1 MSISAANPAGLPH
14 VSLSML
20 ERANKRLPRFN
31 GGGELHPSCDGH
43 ASSNRAVI
51 AVAFRSQCA
60 DETFALK
67 SGLPLCIPPLF
78 GHRFGAFHAP
88 CGSSLFCFGCAA
100 LRVTVSLQILFG
112 KNAEKIS
119 PEPPQ
124 MQSFGTWEHGPLA
137 LWCPDQDR
145 EIQQTETIMYQNK
158 VTLIGFLGSNA
169 EARTNSPDFSITTL
183 SLATK
188 SSIARA
194 SLK

>member
-20 ERANKRLPRFN
+20 ERANSSLPRFN
-31 GGGELHPSCDGH
+31 GGGELHSCCDGH

-51 AVAFRSQCA
+51 ARAFCSQRA
-60 DETFALK
+60 DDNFALARVCRYVSRLCSGTA
-67 SGLPLCIPPLF
+67 SGL
-78 GHRFGAFHAP
+78 FHAP

-137 LWCPDQDR
+137 LLVPRSSSGNSTNGDNHVPEQSNPHR
-145 EIQQTETIMYQNK
+145 LSRQQ
-158 VTLIGFLGSNA
+158 
-169 EARTNSPDFSITTL
+169 RRSPSQ
-183 SLATK
+183 
-188 SSIARA
+188 
-194 SLK
+194 